1 VNPTVVLPQQ
11 VLPDEQHI
19 ARLPVPQAN

>member
-11 VLPDEQHI
+11 VVPDEQHT